1 MKPGV
6 LRKFSDLEAS
16 LSLKVEGFWLPKD
29 IRKNLPFPNLEF
41 ESQSYSAGMSCQPE
55 DDGAVTAFW
64 PRFDQEEWQ
73 DLLVQLRNN
82 RCRVPTGV
90 EFWDRFRAALQ
101 SCDMQL
107 TDVSNPLR
115 RRALDALPGYTG
127 FSEPMIRSVL
137 GAMELMSFAEF
148 PAVFRSSP
156 TLAAA
161 NRWEPLNGLQGRI
174 RFHPGNLVIKC
185 LSYLHLLPGK
195 PIFHDP
201 VMPELV
207 VGIGAGNVP
216 GTALMIAML
225 SLANTLTGNTAP
237 VALVRNSRQEPIF
250 APIVLEAIER
260 TDPDL
265 LCSTAVLV
273 WDYEDTRLQ
282 ETLLSQADL
291 VVAAASDA
299 TIDQVKKQVK
309 AYNCKPHVRFHPHGH
324 KVSFAVIGR
333 EMLKSGLVDPSS
345 GLEILDIVALLAA
358 LDSVYWDQFGC
369 LSARI
374 HFVENGGDAANSS
387 FDYARRLE
395 LQLRLLSEY
404 LPRGS
409 WPRQAIHER
418 FDRYKQLEITG
429 KVRVFSRYE
438 DDFLLV
444 HDEREISPPVFI
456 NQVNECQGRV
466 VIIRPVVDLGEIHQ
480 RYLRWI
486 PSSQLQSLSVAV
498 GAPGERVSARFLR
511 FADACGKCGVT
522 AIRTVGREAFPQL
535 AYSWD
540 GLLPLDMVLSRMDGY
555 FTTIEFDQPYDQILE
570 TIELMQTRAAMNS
583 KRSNDVSFNPSR

>member
-6 LRKFSDLEAS
+6 LRKFRELEAS
-16 LSLKVEGFWLPKD
+16 QSLKVEGYWLPKD
-29 IRKNLPFPNLEF
+29 IRKNLPFQNLEF
-41 ESQSYSAGMSCQPE
+41 ESQSYSAGKPCQPE

-64 PRFDQEEWQ
+64 PRFNQEEWQ
-73 DLLVQLRNN
+73 ELLVQLRNN
-82 RCRVPTGV
+82 RRRVPTGL

-101 SCDMQL
+101 SCDLQL
-107 TDVSNPLR
+107 ADASNPLR

-127 FSEPMIRSVL
+127 FSEPMVRSVL
-137 GAMELMSFAEF
+137 GAMEMMSFEAF
-148 PAVFRSSP
+148 PAVFQSSP

-161 NRWEPLNGLQGRI
+161 HRWQPLNGLQGKI
-174 RFHPGNLVIKC
+174 RFHPGNLAIKC
-185 LSYLHLLPGK
+185 LSHLHFLPGR

-207 VGIGAGNVP
+207 VGFGAGNVP

-225 SLANTLTGNTAP
+225 SLANTLTGSTVP

-250 APIVLEAIER
+250 TPIVLEAIER
-260 TDPDL
+260 ADPDL
-265 LCSTAVLV
+265 VCSTAVLV

-299 TIDQVKKQVK
+299 TIDQVEKQVK
-309 AYNCKPHVRFHPHGH
+309 AYTCKPHVRFHPHGH
-324 KVSFAVIGR
+324 KVSFAAIGR
-333 EMLKSGLVDPSS
+333 EMLQPGLVDPSS
-345 GLEILDIVALLAA
+345 GLEVLDIVALLAA

-374 HFVENGGDAANSS
+374 HFVENGRDGANSS
-387 FDYARRLE
+387 LDYARRLE
-395 LQLRLLSEY
+395 MQLRSIAKY

-409 WPRQAIHER
+409 WPRQTIHER
-418 FDRYKQLEITG
+418 FDRYRQLEITG

-444 HDEREISPPVFI
+444 HDEREISPPAFI

-466 VIIRPVVDLGEIHQ
+466 TIVRPVVDLEEIHQ

-498 GAPGERVSARFLR
+498 GEAGKSVNPRFLR
-511 FADACGKCGVT
+511 FADACGKRGVT
-522 AIRTVGREAFPQL
+522 AIRTVGRGAFPQL

-540 GLLPLDMVLSRMDGY
+540 GLIPLDMVSSRMDGN
-555 FTTIEFDQPYDQILE
+555 FTTIEFDRPYDQILE
-570 TIELMQTRAAMNS
+570 TFELMQTRAAMN
-583 KRSNDVSFNPSR
+583 R